1 MSDLERFTLADLS
14 VQVFASPETFNALYR
29 DVLQL
34 LETTY
39 APSAWEVAI
48 NEDVTDDPDHRDAYE
63 RLREE
68 AEIAS
73 NSG

>member
-1 MSDLERFTLADLS
+1 VSDLEKFTLADLS
-14 VQVFASPETFNALYR
+14 VRVFASPETFDALYR

-39 APSAWEVAI
+39 AQTAWEVAV
-48 NEDVTDDPDHRDAYE
+48 NEDVTRDPEYRDSYE
-63 RLREE
+63 RLRAE

-73 NSG
+73 SCD